1 MSEDEKIPKHVAII
15 LDGNGRWAKKRG
27 LPRNFGHLKG
37 CDNVEP
43 VCKAAFNLGIKYI
56 TMYAFSTENWKRPQ
70 AEVDE
75 LMKLLAK
82 YMKDAMKL
90 SVKNNMRVRII
101 GDKTGLSD
109 ELNKLINELEDLSK
123 EFTGLQ
129 LQIAV
134 NYGGRDD
141 LRRAFK
147 NIIMEADENKMSY
160 KDLAEYITEDI
171 ISKNLDTADIPD
183 PDLMIRTS
191 GEQRLSNY
199 LIWQLAYAEYFFTD
213 TLWPDFGKKDLEEA
227 IEFYSGR
234 DRRFGG
240 LKKG

>member
-1 MSEDEKIPKHVAII
+1 MIENKKIPTHVAII

-27 LPRNFGHLKG
+27 FPRNFGHLKG

-56 TMYAFSTENWKRPQ
+56 TMYAFSTENWKRPK

-101 GDKTGLSD
+101 GDKAGLSD
-109 ELNKLINELEDLSK
+109 ELNSIITELEDLSK
-123 EFTGLQ
+123 DFTGLQ

-141 LRRAFK
+141 IRRAFK
-147 NIIMEADENKMSY
+147 NIILEANKTGKTYMELADS
-160 KDLAEYITEDI
+160 LTEEV
-171 ISKNLDTADIPD
+171 ISKSLDTFDIPD

-199 LIWQLAYAEYFFTD
+199 LIWQLAYAEYFFTN

>member
-1 MSEDEKIPKHVAII
+1 MIENKKIPAHVAII

-43 VCKAAFNLGIKYI
+43 VCKAAFNLGIKYV

>member
-141 LRRAFK
+141 IRRAFK
-147 NIIMEADENKMSY
+147 NIIMEADKSGKTYNE
-160 KDLAEYITEDI
+160 LADSLTEEI

-199 LIWQLAYAEYFFTD
+199 LVWQLAYAEYFFTD

>member
-1 MSEDEKIPKHVAII
+1 MIENKKIPAHVAII

-43 VCKAAFNLGIKYI
+43 VCKAAFNLGIKYV

-109 ELNKLINELEDLSK
+109 ELNKLITELEDLSK
-123 EFTGLQ
+123 DFTGLQ

-141 LRRAFK
+141 IRRAFK
-147 NIIMEADENKMSY
+147 SIILEADKSGKTYNE
-160 KDLAEYITEDI
+160 LADSLTEEV

>member
-1 MSEDEKIPKHVAII
+1 MNTNEKIPTHVAII

-70 AEVDE
+70 SEVDE

-109 ELNKLINELEDLSK
+109 ELNKLITELEELSK
-123 EFTGLQ
+123 DFTGLQ

-141 LRRAFK
+141 IRRAFK
-147 NIIMEADENKMSY
+147 NIVLEADKLGKTYNE
-160 KDLAEYITEDI
+160 LADSLTEEV

-213 TLWPDFGKKDLEEA
+213 TLWPDFDKKDLEEA

>member
-1 MSEDEKIPKHVAII
+1 MNTNEKIPTHVAII

-43 VCKAAFNLGIKYI
+43 VCKAAFNLGIKYV

-141 LRRAFK
+141 IRRAFK
-147 NIIMEADENKMSY
+147 NIIMEADKSGKTYNE
-160 KDLAEYITEDI
+160 LADSLTEEI

-199 LIWQLAYAEYFFTD
+199 LVWQLAYAEYFFTD

>member
-1 MSEDEKIPKHVAII
+1 
-15 LDGNGRWAKKRG
+15 
-27 LPRNFGHLKG
+27 
-37 CDNVEP
+37 
-43 VCKAAFNLGIKYI
+43 
-56 TMYAFSTENWKRPQ
+56 
-70 AEVDE
+70 
-75 LMKLLAK
+75 
-82 YMKDAMKL
+82 MKDAMKL
-90 SVKNNMRVRII
+90 SVKKNMRVRII
-101 GDKTGLSD
+101 GDKSGLSD
-109 ELNKLINELEDLSK
+109 ELNTLIAKLEDVSRD
-123 EFTGLQ
+123 FTGLQ

-141 LRRAFK
+141 IRRAFK
-147 NIIMEADENKMSY
+147 NILVYAQKEGKSYCELIDELSEE
-160 KDLAEYITEDI
+160 L
-171 ISKNLDTADIPD
+171 ISKNLDTSDIPN

-213 TLWPDFGKKDLEEA
+213 TLWPDFSKKDLEEA

>member
-147 NIIMEADENKMSY
+147 NIIMEADKNKMSY

-183 PDLMIRTS
+183 PDLMKRTS

>member
-1 MSEDEKIPKHVAII
+1 MDSKEIPTHVAII

-27 LPRNFGHLKG
+27 LPRNIGHLKG

-43 VCKAAFNLGIKYI
+43 VCRAAYDLGIKYV
-56 TMYAFSTENWKRPQ
+56 TMYAFSTENWKRPEK
-70 AEVDE
+70 EVNE
-75 LMKLLAK
+75 LMRLLAK

-101 GDKTGLSD
+101 GDKTGLSE
-109 ELNKLINELEDLSK
+109 ELRELITELEELSAG
-123 EFTGLQ
+123 FTGLQ

-134 NYGGRDD
+134 NYGGRNDIV
-141 LRRAFK
+141 RAFK
-147 NIIMEADENKMSY
+147 KILLEADKKEK
-160 KDLAEYITEDI
+160 T
-171 ISKNLDTADIPD
+171 ISTIVEELSEKAVSSNLDTADIPD

-191 GEQRLSNY
+191 GERRLSNY
-199 LIWQLAYAEYFFTD
+199 LIWQLAYAEFFFTD
-213 TLWPDFGKKDLEEA
+213 TLWPDFGKNDLTEA
-227 IEFYSGR
+227 LDFYKNR

>member
-1 MSEDEKIPKHVAII
+1 MGEKEKIPRHVAII

-27 LPRNFGHLKG
+27 LPRTFGHLKG

-43 VCKAAFNLGIKYI
+43 VCKAAINLGIKYV

-70 AEVDE
+70 DEVDE

-101 GDKTGLSD
+101 GDKSRLSD
-109 ELNKLINELEDLSK
+109 ELNSLIAKLEDISK
-123 EFTGLQ
+123 DFTGLQ

-141 LRRAFK
+141 IRRAFK
-147 NIIMEADENKMSY
+147 NILISAEKEGLTYQEVIENLS
-160 KDLAEYITEDI
+160 EDT
-171 ISKNLDTADIPD
+171 ISDNLDT
-183 PDLMIRTS
+183 MIRTS

-213 TLWPDFGKKDLEEA
+213 TLWPDFCKKDLEEA

-240 LKKG
+240 IKKG

>member
-43 VCKAAFNLGIKYI
+43 VCKAAFNLGIKYV

-109 ELNKLINELEDLSK
+109 ELNKLITELEDLSK

>member
-1 MSEDEKIPKHVAII
+1 MIENKKIPTHVAII

-101 GDKTGLSD
+101 GDKAGLSD
-109 ELNKLINELEDLSK
+109 ELNKLITELEDLSK
-123 EFTGLQ
+123 DFTGLQ

-141 LRRAFK
+141 IRRAFK
-147 NIIMEADENKMSY
+147 NIILEAEKTEKSY
-160 KDLAEYITEDI
+160 KELAESLTEEI
-171 ISKNLDTADIPD
+171 ISNNLDTADIPD

-213 TLWPDFGKKDLEEA
+213 TLWPDFDKKDLEEA
-227 IEFYSGR
+227 IEFYSSR

>member
-1 MSEDEKIPKHVAII
+1 MDSKEIPTHVAII

-27 LPRNFGHLKG
+27 LPRNIGHLKG

-43 VCKAAFNLGIKYI
+43 VCRAAYDLGIKYV
-56 TMYAFSTENWKRPQ
+56 TMYAFSTENWKRPEK
-70 AEVDE
+70 EVNE
-75 LMKLLAK
+75 LMRLLAK

-101 GDKTGLSD
+101 GDKTGLSE
-109 ELNKLINELEDLSK
+109 ELRELITELEELSAG
-123 EFTGLQ
+123 FTGLQ

-134 NYGGRDD
+134 NYGGRNDIV
-141 LRRAFK
+141 RAFK
-147 NIIMEADENKMSY
+147 KILLEADKKEKTIS
-160 KDLAEYITEDI
+160 TI
-171 ISKNLDTADIPD
+171 IEELSEKAVSSNLDTADIPD

-191 GEQRLSNY
+191 GERRLSNY
-199 LIWQLAYAEYFFTD
+199 LIWQLAYAEFFFTD
-213 TLWPDFGKKDLEEA
+213 TLWPDFGKNDLTEA
-227 IEFYSGR
+227 LDFYKNR

>member
-1 MSEDEKIPKHVAII
+1 MNTNEKIPTHVAII

-43 VCKAAFNLGIKYI
+43 VCKAAFNLGIKYV

-109 ELNKLINELEDLSK
+109 ELNKLITELEELSGD
-123 EFTGLQ
+123 FTGLQ

-141 LRRAFK
+141 IRRAFK
-147 NIIMEADENKMSY
+147 SIILEAEKSGKTY
-160 KDLAEYITEDI
+160 TELADSLTEEVI
-171 ISKNLDTADIPD
+171 GKNLDTADIPD

>member
-43 VCKAAFNLGIKYI
+43 VCKAAFNLGIKYV

-199 LIWQLAYAEYFFTD
+199 LIGQLAYAEYFFTD

>member
-1 MSEDEKIPKHVAII
+1 MNINEKIPTHVAII

-43 VCKAAFNLGIKYI
+43 VCKAAFNLGIKYV

-70 AEVDE
+70 AELDE

-109 ELNKLINELEDLSK
+109 ELNKLITELEELSGD
-123 EFTGLQ
+123 FTGLQ

-141 LRRAFK
+141 IRRAFK
-147 NIIMEADENKMSY
+147 NIILEADKLGKTYNE
-160 KDLAEYITEDI
+160 LAGSLTEEV

>member
-1 MSEDEKIPKHVAII
+1 MNTNEKIPTHVAII

-70 AEVDE
+70 SEVDE

-109 ELNKLINELEDLSK
+109 ELNKLITELEELSK
-123 EFTGLQ
+123 DFTGLQ

-141 LRRAFK
+141 IRRAFK
-147 NIIMEADENKMSY
+147 NIVLEADKLGKTYNE
-160 KDLAEYITEDI
+160 LADSLTEEV

>member
-1 MSEDEKIPKHVAII
+1 MNINEKIPTHVAII

-43 VCKAAFNLGIKYI
+43 VCKAAFNLGIKYV

-109 ELNKLINELEDLSK
+109 ELNKLITELEELSGD
-123 EFTGLQ
+123 FTGLQ

-141 LRRAFK
+141 IRRAFK
-147 NIIMEADENKMSY
+147 SIILEAEKSGKTY
-160 KDLAEYITEDI
+160 TELADSLTEEVI
-171 ISKNLDTADIPD
+171 GKNLDTADIPD

>member
-1 MSEDEKIPKHVAII
+1 MNTNEKIPAHVAII

-43 VCKAAFNLGIKYI
+43 VCKAAFNLGIKYV

-109 ELNKLINELEDLSK
+109 ELNKIIAELEDLSK
-123 EFTGLQ
+123 NFTGLQ

-141 LRRAFK
+141 IRRAFK
-147 NIIMEADENKMSY
+147 NIIMEADKSGKTYNE
-160 KDLAEYITEDI
+160 LADSLTEEV

>member
-1 MSEDEKIPKHVAII
+1 MSDNKKIPTHVAII

-43 VCKAAFNLGIKYI
+43 VCKAAFNLGIKYV

-70 AEVDE
+70 GEVDE

-101 GDKTGLSD
+101 GDKTRLSD
-109 ELNKLINELEDLSK
+109 ELNKLITELEELSK
-123 EFTGLQ
+123 DFTGLQ

-141 LRRAFK
+141 IRRAFK
-147 NIIMEADENKMSY
+147 NIILEADKSGKTYNE
-160 KDLAEYITEDI
+160 LADSLTEEI

>member
-1 MSEDEKIPKHVAII
+1 MNTNEKIPTHVAII

-43 VCKAAFNLGIKYI
+43 VCKAAFNLGIKYV

-109 ELNKLINELEDLSK
+109 ELNKLITELEELSGD
-123 EFTGLQ
+123 FTGLQ

-141 LRRAFK
+141 IRRAFK
-147 NIIMEADENKMSY
+147 NIILEADKSGKTYNE
-160 KDLAEYITEDI
+160 LADSLTEEV

-213 TLWPDFGKKDLEEA
+213 TLWPDFGKNDLEEA

>member
-1 MSEDEKIPKHVAII
+1 MIENKKIPTHVAII

-27 LPRNFGHLKG
+27 FPRNFGHLKG

-56 TMYAFSTENWKRPQ
+56 TMYAFSTENWKRPK

-101 GDKTGLSD
+101 GDKAGLSD
-109 ELNKLINELEDLSK
+109 ELNSIITELEDLSK
-123 EFTGLQ
+123 DFTGLQ

-141 LRRAFK
+141 IRRAFK
-147 NIIMEADENKMSY
+147 NIILEADKTGKTYME
-160 KDLAEYITEDI
+160 LADSLTEEV
-171 ISKNLDTADIPD
+171 ISKSLDTFDIPD

-199 LIWQLAYAEYFFTD
+199 LIWQLAYAEYFFTN

>member
-1 MSEDEKIPKHVAII
+1 MIENKKIPTHVAII

-27 LPRNFGHLKG
+27 FPRNFGHLKG

-56 TMYAFSTENWKRPQ
+56 TMYAFSTENWKRPK

-101 GDKTGLSD
+101 GDKAGLSD
-109 ELNKLINELEDLSK
+109 ELNSIITELEDLSK
-123 EFTGLQ
+123 DFTGLQ

-141 LRRAFK
+141 IRRAFK
-147 NIIMEADENKMSY
+147 NIILEADKSGKTYME
-160 KDLAEYITEDI
+160 LADNLTEEV
-171 ISKNLDTADIPD
+171 ISKSLDTFDIPD

-199 LIWQLAYAEYFFTD
+199 LIWQLAYAEYFFTN

>member
-1 MSEDEKIPKHVAII
+1 MSEDEKIPKHVEII

-43 VCKAAFNLGIKYI
+43 VCKAAFNLGIKYV

>member
-43 VCKAAFNLGIKYI
+43 VCKAAFNLGIKYV

-147 NIIMEADENKMSY
+147 NIIMEADKNKMSY

>member
-1 MSEDEKIPKHVAII
+1 MSDNEKIPNHVAII

-43 VCKAAFNLGIKYI
+43 VCKAAFDLGIKYV
-56 TMYAFSTENWKRPQ
+56 TMYAFSTENWKRPK

-101 GDKTGLSD
+101 GDKSGLSD
-109 ELNKLINELEDLSK
+109 ELNTLIAKLEDVSRD
-123 EFTGLQ
+123 FTGLQ

-141 LRRAFK
+141 IRRAFK
-147 NIIMEADENKMSY
+147 NIIIYAEKENKSY
-160 KDLAEYITEDI
+160 TELIDGLSEEL
-171 ISKNLDTADIPD
+171 ISKNFDTGGIPD

-213 TLWPDFGKKDLEEA
+213 TLWPDFSKKDLEEA

>member
-1 MSEDEKIPKHVAII
+1 MIENKKIPTHVAII

-101 GDKTGLSD
+101 GDKAGLSD
-109 ELNKLINELEDLSK
+109 ELNKLITELEDLSK
-123 EFTGLQ
+123 DFTGLQ

-141 LRRAFK
+141 IRRAFK
-147 NIIMEADENKMSY
+147 NIILEAEKTEKSY
-160 KDLAEYITEDI
+160 KELADSLTEEI

-213 TLWPDFGKKDLEEA
+213 TLWPDFDKKDLEEA
-227 IEFYSGR
+227 IEFYSSR

>member
-43 VCKAAFNLGIKYI
+43 VCKAAFNLGIKYV
-56 TMYAFSTENWKRPQ
+56 TVYAFSTENWKRPQ

-82 YMKDAMKL
+82 YMKDDMKL
-90 SVKNNMRVRII
+90 SVKNNMGVRII

>member
-1 MSEDEKIPKHVAII
+1 MEKKVPTHIAII
-15 LDGNGRWAKKRG
+15 LDGNGRWAKKRKM
-27 LPRNFGHLKG
+27 PRTLGHIKG

-43 VCKAAFNLGIKYI
+43 VCRIAYEMGVKYI
-56 TMYAFSTENWKRPQ
+56 TMYAFSTENWKRPES
-70 AEVDE
+70 EVAE
-75 LMKLLAK
+75 LMKLLAR
-82 YMKDAMKL
+82 YMKDAKKL

-101 GDKTGLSD
+101 GDRSRLSQ
-109 ELNKLINELEDLSK
+109 ELNSLIVELEELSRD
-123 EFTGLQ
+123 FTGLQ

-141 LRRAFK
+141 IKRAFNK
-147 NIIMEADENKMSY
+147 IILDASKKGLSLS
-160 KDLAEYITEDI
+160 DLNTQLTEEL
-171 ISKNLDTADIPD
+171 ISRNLDTSDIPD

-227 IEFYSGR
+227 VAFYSKR

-240 LKKG
+240 LKKGH

>member
-75 LMKLLAK
+75 LMKLLAT

-90 SVKNNMRVRII
+90 SVKNNMRIRII

-147 NIIMEADENKMSY
+147 NIIMEADKNKMSY

>member
-1 MSEDEKIPKHVAII
+1 
-15 LDGNGRWAKKRG
+15 
-27 LPRNFGHLKG
+27 
-37 CDNVEP
+37 
-43 VCKAAFNLGIKYI
+43 
-56 TMYAFSTENWKRPQ
+56 
-70 AEVDE
+70 
-75 LMKLLAK
+75 
-82 YMKDAMKL
+82 
-90 SVKNNMRVRII
+90 MRVRII

-109 ELNKLINELEDLSK
+109 ELNKLITELEELSGD
-123 EFTGLQ
+123 FTGLQ

-141 LRRAFK
+141 IRRAFK
-147 NIIMEADENKMSY
+147 NIILEADKSGKTYNE
-160 KDLAEYITEDI
+160 LADSLTEEV

>member
-43 VCKAAFNLGIKYI
+43 VCKAAFNLGIKYV

>member
-1 MSEDEKIPKHVAII
+1 MNTNEKIPTHVAII

-70 AEVDE
+70 SEVDE

-109 ELNKLINELEDLSK
+109 ELNKLITELEELSK
-123 EFTGLQ
+123 DFTGLQ

-141 LRRAFK
+141 IRRAFK
-147 NIIMEADENKMSY
+147 NIVLEADKLGKTYNE
-160 KDLAEYITEDI
+160 LADSLTEEV

-213 TLWPDFGKKDLEEA
+213 TLWPDFDKKDLEEA
-227 IEFYSGR
+227 IEFYGGR

>member
-1 MSEDEKIPKHVAII
+1 MIENKKIPAHVAII

-43 VCKAAFNLGIKYI
+43 VCKAAFNLGIKYV

-109 ELNKLINELEDLSK
+109 ELNKLINELEELSGD
-123 EFTGLQ
+123 FTGLQ

-141 LRRAFK
+141 IRRAFK
-147 NIIMEADENKMSY
+147 NIILEADKSGKTYNE
-160 KDLAEYITEDI
+160 LAASLTEEV

>member
-90 SVKNNMRVRII
+90 SVKNNMRIRII

-147 NIIMEADENKMSY
+147 NIIMEADKNKMSY

>member
-1 MSEDEKIPKHVAII
+1 MSDNKKIPTHVAII

-43 VCKAAFNLGIKYI
+43 VCKAAFNLGIKYV

-70 AEVDE
+70 GEVDE

-101 GDKTGLSD
+101 GDKTRLSD
-109 ELNKLINELEDLSK
+109 ELNKLITELEELSK
-123 EFTGLQ
+123 DFTGLQ

-141 LRRAFK
+141 IRRAFK
-147 NIIMEADENKMSY
+147 NIILEADKLGKTYNE
-160 KDLAEYITEDI
+160 LADSLTEEI

-191 GEQRLSNY
+191 GELRLSNY

>member
-1 MSEDEKIPKHVAII
+1 MNTNEKIPTHVAII

-43 VCKAAFNLGIKYI
+43 VCKAAFNLGIKYV

-109 ELNKLINELEDLSK
+109 ELNKLITELEELSGD
-123 EFTGLQ
+123 FTGLQ

-141 LRRAFK
+141 IRRAFK
-147 NIIMEADENKMSY
+147 NIILEADKSGKTYNE
-160 KDLAEYITEDI
+160 LADSLTEEV

-213 TLWPDFGKKDLEEA
+213 TLWPDFGKKDLEEE

-234 DRRFGG
+234 DRRCGVI
-240 LKKG
+240 KKG